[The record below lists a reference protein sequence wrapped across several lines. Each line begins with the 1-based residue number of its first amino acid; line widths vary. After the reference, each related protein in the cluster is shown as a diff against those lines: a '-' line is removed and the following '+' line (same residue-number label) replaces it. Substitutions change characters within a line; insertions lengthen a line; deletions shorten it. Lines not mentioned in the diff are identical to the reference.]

1 MLDTFFNLLDVLTE
15 FVKTAEFKT
24 ALATFKWIFYI
35 LTFVF
40 VGLAIWLRYK
50 SFYYSDLRLKYSYY
64 RTKDKK
70 KAGEKETADLP
81 LQSLR
86 EYWEQLVMRLNYQDD
101 AQWKLA
107 VIEADNFF
115 DHILNLLGY
124 AGESMGERLQ
134 RVRPEKLKNIN
145 EVWQVHKIRNALV
158 HDTTFKLSYNQ
169 AESVIRTYERALKEF
184 KILE

>member
-1 MLDTFFNLLDVLTE
+1 MLDPFFNLLDVLTE
-15 FVKTAEFKT
+15 FIKTSEFKT
-24 ALATFKWIFYI
+24 ALITFEWIFYI
-35 LTFVF
+35 LSFTFI
-40 VGLAIWLRYK
+40 GLSIWLRYK
-50 SFYYSDLRLKYSYY
+50 SFYYSDLRLRYSYY
-64 RTKDKK
+64 RTKPKK
-70 KAGEKETADLP
+70 KADKAASADLP
-81 LQSLR
+81 LASLK
-86 EYWEQLVMRLNYQDD
+86 EYWEQLILRLNYQDD

-124 AGESMGERLQ
+124 QGESMGERLQ
-134 RVRPEKLKNIN
+134 KVTPEKLKNIN